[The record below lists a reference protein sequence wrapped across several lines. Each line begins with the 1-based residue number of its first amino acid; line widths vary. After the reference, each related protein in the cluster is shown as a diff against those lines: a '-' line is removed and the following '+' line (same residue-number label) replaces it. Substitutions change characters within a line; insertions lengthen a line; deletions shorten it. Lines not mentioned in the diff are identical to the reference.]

1 MADRANEEE
10 LAQLMSIA
18 LDNLD
23 VKPDST
29 ATAPRTVSITRGRD
43 GYAVRIGDGAGSPK
57 STKTNADQFFARGA
71 QPYTLCSFFS
81 VLCSCLSQPLAWLK
95 FVLAFLYE
103 CVSWKC
109 NCGSLWDFVL
119 MGVVRRVTYAAQS
132 AKFTDRVTQ
141 AFIDLVPALEESPAR
156 LEIRTRNTDSKEEL
170 LRNLVQHTE
179 HSLFQ

>member
-29 ATAPRTVSITRGRD
+29 ATAPRTVRITRGRD

-57 STKTNADQFFARGA
+57 VSTKTNADQFFARGA

-81 VLCSCLSQPLAWLK
+81 VLCSCLSQPLAP
-95 FVLAFLYE
+95 
-103 CVSWKC
+103 
-109 NCGSLWDFVL
+109 G
-119 MGVVRRVTYAAQS
+119 
-132 AKFTDRVTQ
+132 
-141 AFIDLVPALEESPAR
+141 SPA
-156 LEIRTRNTDSKEEL
+156 ISAPRTSSRRSRTDTL
-170 LRNLVQHTE
+170 TPVGAG
-179 HSLFQ
+179 